1 MSLTSFLKKC
11 PSLTKIVF
19 AAEIRCITYEDE
31 GDSYAANKLAGDFF
45 IRYIQEVNQRHS
57 DETIK

>member
-1 MSLTSFLKKC
+1 MFS
-11 PSLTKIVF
+11 
-19 AAEIRCITYEDE
+19 AEHQRFIEAEEVIRCITCEDE

-45 IRYIQEVNQRHS
+45 IRYIQKVNQRHS